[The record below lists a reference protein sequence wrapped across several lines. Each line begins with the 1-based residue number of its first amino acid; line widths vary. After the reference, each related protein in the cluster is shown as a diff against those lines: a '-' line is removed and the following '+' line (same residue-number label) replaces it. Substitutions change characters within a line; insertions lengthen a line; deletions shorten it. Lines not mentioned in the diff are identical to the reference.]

1 MSPSI
6 VDLPWLPLPLADFSA
21 RCRALGSTGDPA
33 GQALQTLAGFRL
45 SAQQATSIGR
55 ALKRCFSTGT
65 DIAPLVRFH
74 LGVLTNAT
82 FDLLNDHLPAGAVRH
97 GVALELAT
105 TPYDQV
111 MQEALNPASSI
122 NTTKLDAVL
131 VAVDHHWM
139 GLDQVKLGEK
149 PEDRVANAAQRL
161 RSVVDGLRQH
171 GGGPAILQTVP
182 VPPQSLFGSYD
193 RRVRGTLRAMI
204 EQVNIEIVALAEQTG
219 SYLLDAAA
227 LAERAGTDRWFDPV
241 RWAAYKLPF
250 AAECFAAYADSLG
263 RLLGA
268 IRGKTRKCLVLDLDN
283 TIWGGVIGDDGIE
296 GIYIG
301 QGSAKGEAFLS
312 VQRTALELRER
323 GVMLATCS
331 KNTDEVARRPFREH
345 PDMLLREE
353 HISVFQANWIDKP
366 SNLEAIAKS
375 LNIGLDS
382 LVLLD
387 DNPAERA
394 QVRAALPMVAV
405 PELPDD
411 PGWFAWHL
419 SSAGYFESVG
429 FSDEDRLRAASYASD
444 SKRTEVMAKSRDLG
458 DYLSS
463 LDMVIT
469 FSDFDKKG
477 RQRIAQLINKTN
489 QFNLTTRRYTEG
501 DVEAFEADKSVFTL
515 QVRLEDKF
523 GDLGMIGVVIC
534 RPAAEP
540 AGWDI
545 DTWLMSCRVLGRSVE
560 QAMLDRLV
568 SQAQQEGMKSLAGRY
583 IPTAKNSMVSD
594 HYGKLGFKCVETAE
608 DGSTRWHLSLAD
620 YSRPALPMKVVV
632 KPLEL
637 SQAAE

>member
-6 VDLPWLPLPLADFSA
+6 VDLPWLPPAPADFSA
-21 RCRALGSTGDPA
+21 RCRALGSDGDPA

-55 ALKRCFSTGT
+55 ALKRCLSTGT
-65 DIAPLVRFH
+65 GIAPLVKFH
-74 LGVLTNAT
+74 LGILTNAT

-105 TPYDQV
+105 TSYDQV

-131 VAVDHHWM
+131 VAVDHRWL

-149 PEDRVANAAQRL
+149 PEDRVANAVQRL

-171 GGGPAILQTVP
+171 GGAPAILQTVP

-193 RRVRGTLRAMI
+193 RRVRGTLRSMV
-204 EQVNIEIVALAEQTG
+204 EQVNLEIVAMVEQTG
-219 SYLLDAAA
+219 SYLLDIAA
-227 LAERAGTDRWFDPV
+227 LSERTGTDRWFDPV

-312 VQRTALELRER
+312 VQQTALELRER
-323 GVMLATCS
+323 GVMLAASS

-444 SKRTEVMAKSRDLG
+444 AKRTEVMAKSRDLG

-469 FSDFDKKG
+469 FSDFHRKG

-523 GDLGMIGVVIC
+523 GDLGMIAVVIC

-540 AGWDI
+540 AAWDI

-560 QAMLDRLV
+560 QAMLDRLA
-568 SQAQQEGMKSLAGRY
+568 SAAQQEGIEALVGRY
-583 IPTAKNSMVSD
+583 VPTAKNSMVSD

-620 YSRPALPMKVVV
+620 YSRPTLPMKVVV
-632 KPLEL
+632 TPLEL